1 MNFLKWVGS
10 LIASTIGVFLILGAG
25 GFFFLFGGAIVSV
38 VILLAIVVFGA
49 HAIMEYLED
58 R

>member
-1 MNFLKWVGS
+1 MRFVKWIGS

-25 GFFFLFGGAIVSV
+25 GFFFLFGGVIVT
-38 VILLAIVVFGA
+38 ILTVLAIVVFGA